1 MIYRI
6 ATHRLAKI
14 QGSERRACI
23 TKALPADDKFGRNLP
38 SSEFIAWLGPT
49 LVLEAAGDAGNSNLR
64 PEGHPSGDRAHQDG
78 VAIPV
83 HDCLNPRP
91 DRVAGSWL
99 GVHAWQDRAQVAIA
113 DQPFD
118 CADELGMITATDDTL
133 GGK

>member
-38 SSEFIAWLGPT
+38 SSEFLAWLEPT
-49 LVLEAAGDAGNSNLR
+49 LVLEAAADAGYPNLG
-64 PEGHPSGDRAHQDG
+64 PEGRPSGRRVDQDG

-83 HDCLNPRP
+83 HDCLNPRS

-99 GVHAWQDRAQVAIA
+99 GVHAW
-113 DQPFD
+113 
-118 CADELGMITATDDTL
+118 
-133 GGK
+133 